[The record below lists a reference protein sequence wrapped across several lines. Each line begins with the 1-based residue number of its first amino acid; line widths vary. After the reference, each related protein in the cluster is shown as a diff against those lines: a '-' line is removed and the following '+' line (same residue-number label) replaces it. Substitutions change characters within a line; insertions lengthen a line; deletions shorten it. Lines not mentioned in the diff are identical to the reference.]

1 MSLLSNFQ
9 DVITAVKMGLSKKVD
24 KGDFNTALNL
34 KADKTTVN
42 ALDARVTQ
50 VNQLVSNINSF
61 TVSVVETLPTGD
73 DIQENV
79 IYFMP
84 AEDEEDNNVYYEFMY
99 IENDWELIGTTA
111 VDLSNYPT
119 TSDMESW
126 VNGQGFAKSSNLAE
140 VATTGAYASLSGAPS
155 SSDVASN
162 TSARHTHSN
171 KTVIDKFS
179 EVSGELKYDGSN
191 VALEDALVATATF
204 SGATQGSGYLGTL
217 DKSNAEILDAFERG
231 KNVWVEVSDGSGIT
245 TSVPISSVKDMGLG
259 DTYQEI
265 TFSKV
270 FVSSNSE
277 MKEMILVVNSS
288 SSEIYNFTYYE
299 TVPDYV
305 SGSASSD
312 ITANTTA
319 RHTHSNKTV
328 LDKFSESGGAVL
340 YDGSEIGG
348 GGFYVGDTAPQDTDV
363 LWIDTSDDSLDLV
376 YGYGTN
382 VGDIPIWNGHNWET
396 IPKWQMIYQPVEYV
410 QGNKNPYI
418 NTGVAVTP
426 QTRVIID
433 EAYTDTSVYSLEGIN
448 CSTYMFTW
456 GITSRLQYFETR
468 VTNDMST
475 GWVLSSVSVDTNRHI
490 FDIKSGS
497 QKIDDTET
505 GTQTVTGTS
514 PKPLILFARTHDSN
528 VDEKANVRIYS
539 CRIYDGDTL
548 IRDYVPVYNIYTGEP
563 GLFDKANGKF
573 YGNAGSGTF
582 TKGPDITPVSSLP
595 TAIPDGTGGTY

>member
-9 DVITAVKMGLSKKVD
+9 DIVTAVKLGLSKKVD
-24 KGDFNTALNL
+24 QKELDTALNL

-42 ALDARVTQ
+42 ALDTRVTQ

-363 LWIDTSDDSLDLV
+363 LWVDTSDDSLDLV

-382 VGDIPIWNGHNWET
+382 VGDIPIWNGHNWEA
-396 IPKWQMIYQPVEYV
+396 IPKWQMIYQPCEYIESSGS
-410 QGNKNPYI
+410 QYI
-418 NTGVAVTP
+418 NTKLVGVNGIDIDFQLSALTNGNALWGVLQDNSTNRYDLLYWEALYFSYGTSSSPSHVIPNASSRLNMKQGVANNDLV
-426 QTRVIID
+426 VN
-433 EAYTDTSVYSLEGIN
+433 DTVLKTLDN
-448 CSTYMFTW
+448 FTN
-456 GITSRLQYFETR
+456 SYNQPFY
-468 VTNDMST
+468 
-475 GWVLSSVSVDTNRHI
+475 
-490 FDIKSGS
+490 
-497 QKIDDTET
+497 
-505 GTQTVTGTS
+505 
-514 PKPLILFARTHDSN
+514 LFARCNGGGTN
-528 VDEKANVRIYS
+528 YGKGKIYS
-539 CRIYDGDTL
+539 CKLYVNRTL
-548 IRDYVPVYNIYTGEP
+548 YRNYTPVYNIYTGEI
-563 GLFDKANGKF
+563 GLFDKVESKF
-573 YGNAGSGTF
+573 YGNAGTGTF

-595 TAIPDGTGGTY
+595 IAIPDGTGGTY